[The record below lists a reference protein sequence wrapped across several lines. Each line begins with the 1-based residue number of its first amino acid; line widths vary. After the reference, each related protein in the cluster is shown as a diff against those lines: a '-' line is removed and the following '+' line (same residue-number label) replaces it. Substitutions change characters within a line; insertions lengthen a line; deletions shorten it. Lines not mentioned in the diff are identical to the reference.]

1 MKKEETKQSDLSRL
15 MGYAGNYRYFTY
27 ASWVLS
33 AVSALVALVPFVYIW
48 KVLRDVLAAAPNYAQ
63 AVNIPHYGWMAV
75 LFAVL
80 SYLIYIAALMCSHL
94 SAFRVATNLRLAV
107 SEHLAVLPLGFAEN
121 FGSGKLRKIIHEST
135 GAAETYLAHQLPD
148 QYNAIA
154 TPVGLLV
161 LLLAF
166 DWRLGLLSLAPVALA
181 FLIMATMTGKQMVEK
196 MRQYGNALEAMSNEA
211 VEYVRG
217 IPVVK
222 TFGQSVFSFKK
233 FKATIDE
240 YEKWV
245 ISYTK
250 DLRLPMM
257 FYTAAVNGVF
267 AFLIAGGLLFTAH
280 GVTPEFLLN
289 LLFYIIITPVIS
301 LTLTRMM
308 YMSESKMVVADA
320 LARIDSVLEAA
331 PMQIRAVPQH
341 PQDASVALQNV
352 HFSYDGKNEV
362 IKGVSL
368 EIQPGQTVAFVGPSG
383 GGKSTLA
390 NLVCRFFD
398 VQSGSVRVG
407 GADVR
412 AIPKEELMDTISF
425 VFQNSRL
432 LKGSILDNV
441 RLGRPQATEA
451 EVLVALKAA
460 QCMDIIEKFPAG
472 IHTVIGTK
480 GVYLSGG
487 EQQRIAIA
495 RAMLK
500 NAPILILDEATA
512 FADPDNEAKVQAA
525 FARLAKGKTVL
536 MIAHRLSTVAN
547 ADCIYVVQDGRI
559 TETGTKDELCAQ
571 NGLFS
576 RMWQE
581 YQVSVQWKVAKE
593 G

>member
-1 MKKEETKQSDLSRL
+1 MKKQSDLSRL

-48 KVLRDVLAAAPNYAQ
+48 KILRDVLNAAPDYAQ
-63 AVNIPHYGWMAV
+63 AVNIPHYGRMAV

-80 SYLIYIAALMCSHL
+80 AYLIYIAALMCSHL
-94 SAFRVATNLRLAV
+94 SAFRVATNLRLEV
-107 SEHLAVLPLGFAEN
+107 SEHLATLPLGFTET

-135 GAAETYLAHQLPD
+135 GAAETFLAHQLPD
-148 QYNAIA
+148 KYNAMA
-154 TPVGLLV
+154 TPIGLLV
-161 LLLAF
+161 LLLVF
-166 DWRLGLLSLAPVALA
+166 DWRLGLLSLVPVALG
-181 FLIMATMTGKQMVEK
+181 FVIMSAMTGRRMADK
-196 MRQYGNALEAMSNEA
+196 MRQYGNALESMSNEA

-245 ISYTK
+245 IAYTK
-250 DLRLPMM
+250 ELRMPMM
-257 FYTAAVNGVF
+257 LYTAAINGVF
-267 AFLIAGGLLFTAH
+267 AFLIVGGLLFTRN
-280 GVTPEFLLN
+280 GVTSEFLLN

-301 LTLTRMM
+301 LTLTRIM
-308 YMSESKMVVADA
+308 YMSENELVVADA
-320 LARIDSVLEAA
+320 LARVDSVLDAE
-331 PMQIRAVPQH
+331 PVPENDH
-341 PQDASVALQNV
+341 PRHPKDASVSLKDV
-352 HFSYDGKNEV
+352 HFSYDGKTDV

-368 EIQPGQTVAFVGPSG
+368 KIQPGQMVAFVGPSG

-390 NLVCRFFD
+390 NLICRFFD

-412 AIPKEELMDTISF
+412 DIPKEERMDTISF

-441 RLGRPQATEA
+441 RLGRAQATEA
-451 EVLVALKAA
+451 EVLAALKAA
-460 QCMDIIEKFPAG
+460 QCMDIVEKFPEG

-500 NAPILILDEATA
+500 NAPILLLDEATA

-525 FARLAKGKTVL
+525 FAQLAKGKTVL

-547 ADCIYVVQDGRI
+547 ADCIYVVQDGQI
-559 TETGTKDELCAQ
+559 VESGTKDELCAQ
-571 NGLFS
+571 NGLFA
-576 RMWQE
+576 RMWQD
-581 YQVSVQWKVAKE
+581 YQASVQWKVAKE

>member
-1 MKKEETKQSDLSRL
+1 MKKQSDLSRL
-15 MGYAGNYRYFTY
+15 MSYAGNYRAFTY

-48 KVLRDVLAAAPNYAQ
+48 KILRDVLNAAPDYAQ
-63 AVNIPHYGWMAV
+63 AVNILHYGWMAV

-80 SYLIYIAALMCSHL
+80 SYFIYIAALMCSHL

-107 SEHLAVLPLGFAEN
+107 SEHLAVLPLGFAET

-166 DWRLGLLSLAPVALA
+166 DWRLGLLSLAPVVLA
-181 FLIMATMTGKQMVEK
+181 FLIMATMTGKQMAEK
-196 MRQYGNALEAMSNEA
+196 MRQYGNALESMSNEA

-267 AFLIAGGLLFTAH
+267 AFLIAGGLLFTTH

-331 PMQIRAVPQH
+331 PMQVQDVPQH
-341 PQDASVALQNV
+341 PQDASVTLQDV
-352 HFSYDGKNEV
+352 HFSYDGKTEV

-368 EIQPGQTVAFVGPSG
+368 EIQPGQTMAFVGPSG
-383 GGKSTLA
+383 GGKTT
-390 NLVCRFFD
+390 V
-398 VQSGSVRVG
+398 
-407 GADVR
+407 
-412 AIPKEELMDTISF
+412 
-425 VFQNSRL
+425 SRL
-432 LKGSILDNV
+432 AARFWDYQKGSITVGGMEVSRIDPEKLMSLYSIVFQDVTLFDNTILENI
-441 RLGRPQATEA
+441 RLGRKGATDE
-451 EVLVALKAA
+451 EVLAA
-460 QCMDIIEKFPAG
+460 AKLANCEEFAEKLPDKWN
-472 IHTVIGTK
+472 TNIGEN
-480 GVYLSGG
+480 GCALSGG
-487 EQQRIAIA
+487 ERQRISIA
-495 RAMLK
+495 RAFLK
-500 NAPILILDEATA
+500 DAPIILLDEATA
-512 FADPDNEAKVQAA
+512 SLDVENETAIQEALS
-525 FARLAKGKTVL
+525 RLIMDKTVL
-536 MIAHRLSTVAN
+536 IIAHRMRTVSS
-547 ADCIYVVQDGRI
+547 ADKIVVLKDGAVAEQGAPAQLLHKGGI
-559 TETGTKDELCAQ
+559 FAHMVQLQTKSQGWSLVKA
-571 NGLFS
+571 
-576 RMWQE
+576 
-581 YQVSVQWKVAKE
+581 
-593 G
+593 

>member
-1 MKKEETKQSDLSRL
+1 MKKQSDLSRL
-15 MGYAGNYRYFTY
+15 MGYAGNHRYFTY
-27 ASWVLS
+27 ASWVPS
-33 AVSALVALVPFVYIW
+33 AVSALVALVPFMYIW
-48 KVLRDVLAAAPNYAQ
+48 KILRDVLNAAPDYAQ

-80 SYLIYIAALMCSHL
+80 AYIIYIAALMCSHL
-94 SAFRVATNLRLAV
+94 SAFRVATNLRLEV
-107 SEHLAVLPLGFAEN
+107 SEHLATLPLGFTET

-135 GAAETYLAHQLPD
+135 GAAETFLAHQLPD
-148 QYNAIA
+148 KYNAMA
-154 TPVGLLV
+154 TPIGLLV
-161 LLLAF
+161 LLLVF
-166 DWRLGLLSLAPVALA
+166 DWRLGLLSLVPVALG
-181 FLIMATMTGKQMVEK
+181 FVIMSAMTGRRMADK
-196 MRQYGNALEAMSNEA
+196 MRQYGNALESMSNEA

-245 ISYTK
+245 IAYTK
-250 DLRLPMM
+250 ELRMPMM
-257 FYTAAVNGVF
+257 LYTAAINGVF
-267 AFLIAGGLLFTAH
+267 AFLIVGGLLFTRN
-280 GVTPEFLLN
+280 GVTSEFLLN

-301 LTLTRMM
+301 LTLTRIM
-308 YMSESKMVVADA
+308 YMSENELVVADA
-320 LARIDSVLEAA
+320 LARVDSVLDAE
-331 PMQIRAVPQH
+331 PVPENDH
-341 PQDASVALQNV
+341 PRHPKDASVSLKDVN
-352 HFSYDGKNEV
+352 FSYDGKTDV

-368 EIQPGQTVAFVGPSG
+368 KIQPGQMVAFVGPSG

-390 NLVCRFFD
+390 NLICRFFD

-412 AIPKEELMDTISF
+412 DIPKEELMDTISF

-441 RLGRPQATEA
+441 RLGRAQATEA
-451 EVLVALKAA
+451 EVLAALKAA
-460 QCMDIIEKFPAG
+460 QCMDIVEKFPEG

-500 NAPILILDEATA
+500 NAPILLLDEATA

-525 FARLAKGKTVL
+525 FAQLAKGKTVL

-547 ADCIYVVQDGRI
+547 ADCIYVVQDGQI
-559 TETGTKDELCAQ
+559 VESGTKDELCAQ
-571 NGLFS
+571 NGLFA
-576 RMWQE
+576 RMWQD
-581 YQVSVQWKVAKE
+581 YQASVQWKVAKE

>member
-1 MKKEETKQSDLSRL
+1 MKKQSDLSRL
-15 MGYAGNYRYFTY
+15 MSYAGNYRYFTY

-48 KVLRDVLAAAPNYAQ
+48 KILRDVLNAAPDYAQ

-107 SEHLAVLPLGFAEN
+107 SEHLAVLPLGFAET

-166 DWRLGLLSLAPVALA
+166 DWRLGLLSLVPVALG
-181 FLIMATMTGKQMVEK
+181 FVIMSAMTGRRMADK
-196 MRQYGNALEAMSNEA
+196 MRQYGNALESMSNEA

-245 ISYTK
+245 IAYTK
-250 DLRLPMM
+250 ELRMPMM
-257 FYTAAVNGVF
+257 LYTAAINGVF
-267 AFLIAGGLLFTAH
+267 AFLIVGGLLFTRN
-280 GVTPEFLLN
+280 GVTSEFLLN

-301 LTLTRMM
+301 LTLTRIM
-308 YMSESKMVVADA
+308 YMSENELVVADA
-320 LARIDSVLEAA
+320 LARVDSVLDAE
-331 PMQIRAVPQH
+331 PVPENDH
-341 PQDASVALQNV
+341 PRHPKDASVSLKDV
-352 HFSYDGKNEV
+352 HFSYDGKTDV

-368 EIQPGQTVAFVGPSG
+368 KIQPGQMVAFVGPSG

-412 AIPKEELMDTISF
+412 DIPKEELMDTISF

-441 RLGRPQATEA
+441 RLGRAQATEA
-451 EVLVALKAA
+451 EVLAALKDA
-460 QCMDIIEKFPAG
+460 QCMDIVEKFPAG

-525 FARLAKGKTVL
+525 FAQLAKGKTVL

-547 ADCIYVVQDGRI
+547 ADCIYVVQDGQI
-559 TETGTKDELCAQ
+559 VESGTKDALCAQ
-571 NGLFS
+571 NGLFA

-581 YQVSVQWKVAKE
+581 YQASVQWKVAKE

>member
-1 MKKEETKQSDLSRL
+1 MKKQSDLSRL

-33 AVSALVALVPFVYIW
+33 AASALVALVPFVYIW
-48 KVLRDVLAAAPNYAQ
+48 KILRDVLNAAPDYAQ

-107 SEHLAVLPLGFAEN
+107 SEH
-121 FGSGKLRKIIHEST
+121 
-135 GAAETYLAHQLPD
+135 
-148 QYNAIA
+148 
-154 TPVGLLV
+154 
-161 LLLAF
+161 
-166 DWRLGLLSLAPVALA
+166 
-181 FLIMATMTGKQMVEK
+181 
-196 MRQYGNALEAMSNEA
+196 
-211 VEYVRG
+211 
-217 IPVVK
+217 
-222 TFGQSVFSFKK
+222 
-233 FKATIDE
+233 
-240 YEKWV
+240 
-245 ISYTK
+245 
-250 DLRLPMM
+250 
-257 FYTAAVNGVF
+257 
-267 AFLIAGGLLFTAH
+267 
-280 GVTPEFLLN
+280 
-289 LLFYIIITPVIS
+289 
-301 LTLTRMM
+301 
-308 YMSESKMVVADA
+308 
-320 LARIDSVLEAA
+320 
-331 PMQIRAVPQH
+331 
-341 PQDASVALQNV
+341 
-352 HFSYDGKNEV
+352 
-362 IKGVSL
+362 
-368 EIQPGQTVAFVGPSG
+368 
-383 GGKSTLA
+383 
-390 NLVCRFFD
+390 
-398 VQSGSVRVG
+398 
-407 GADVR
+407 
-412 AIPKEELMDTISF
+412 TISF

-451 EVLVALKAA
+451 EVLAALKAA

-547 ADCIYVVQDGRI
+547 ADCIYVVQNGQI
-559 TETGTKDELCAQ
+559 AESGTKDELCAQ
-571 NGLFS
+571 NGLFA

-581 YQVSVQWKVAKE
+581 YQLSVQWKVAKE